1 MPAVETAALPDD
13 GLLVSAIEC
22 LTDNNRTVLVD
33 GTSTRTTFIGVLQRA
48 EVDNIVLCSGGG
60 QCGQQRGKGEKA
72 VRVFYSHNFPFH
84 KIRI

>member
-1 MPAVETAALPDD
+1 MAGSLSAVLFYAALPDD
-13 GLLVSAIEC
+13 GLTVSAIEC
-22 LTDNNRTVLVD
+22 PADNNRTVL
-33 GTSTRTTFIGVLQRA
+33 VLQRA

-72 VRVFYSHNFPFH
+72 VRFFYSHDFPFH